1 MYYKDKRPVQSPYR
15 VSKPEDADQLSYSI
29 SMKKILYMFGFGFM
43 FATEAGMLGN
53 ALHLNE
59 AFFAVATIS
68 YFLAVA
74 LVHFI
79 MRFSRLRKLL
89 VSTRTAGDV
98 VFLVVSALPIV
109 MAISIQYLYEGQ
121 YYADKTIA
129 IATAA
134 TTGLMGICTGIGMFR
149 WHSAASAEI
158 EPMLA
163 YTTWGLSLG
172 LVILIVV
179 LWLSEAV
186 SGMVFV
192 SMNAVSALLY
202 LIHPKSKDER
212 VREDT
217 DQTDQDVHLDFKM
230 HLALFFQLMA
240 LGFCIC
246 VTFSS
251 WSPEVITITVAAAF
265 ALNVT
270 LPLQR
275 RYFAG
280 TTGQMARIYLPA
292 SIAMLFGIS
301 VDDPYVQT
309 AIFAI
314 SILLFFYQ
322 GHSNTTFLITSGR
335 CFGIDILSNISRG
348 RFPPMFGFACGLCL
362 GCLCVALQLNLIVV
376 GGLVAVFVIGTYAL
390 LPFNLGISFKE
401 GISYDL
407 EDGIV
412 TPWVAQSEEEER
424 SFKKKCTA
432 LAECHGFTPREQE
445 IFFLLACGYN
455 SDSIANMLVISPST
469 VKTHTYRIYQKIDVH
484 SQQEI
489 IMMLRPRKYEADH

>member
-1 MYYKDKRPVQSPYR
+1 M
-15 VSKPEDADQLSYSI
+15 PEDVDQLSYSI

-53 ALHLNE
+53 VLDLDE
-59 AFFAVATIS
+59 AFFATASIS
-68 YFLAVA
+68 YFFAVA
-74 LVHFI
+74 LIHFT
-79 MRFSRLRKLL
+79 MRFSRVRTALAD
-89 VSTRTAGDV
+89 TRTTAGDI
-98 VFLVVSALPIV
+98 VFLVVSAMPIA
-109 MAISIQYLYEGQ
+109 MAIAIQHLHEIQ
-121 YYADKTIA
+121 PFTNETIA
-129 IATAA
+129 IAVAA
-134 TTGLMGICTGIGMFR
+134 TAGLMGICTGIGMFR

-172 LVILIVV
+172 LLILIVV

-186 SGMVFV
+186 SDMVFV
-192 SMNAVSALLY
+192 SMNALSALLY
-202 LIHPKSKDER
+202 LMLPKSKGESTRDETNR
-212 VREDT
+212 
-217 DQTDQDVHLDFKM
+217 TDQDVHLDLKM
-230 HLALFFQLMA
+230 HIALFFQLMA
-240 LGFCIC
+240 IGFCIC

-251 WSPEVITITVAAAF
+251 WSLEVITVTVAAAF

-292 SIAMLFGIS
+292 SIAMLFGVS
-301 VDDPYVQT
+301 VNDAYVQT

-322 GHSNTTFLITSGR
+322 GHSNTTFLIASGR
-335 CFGIDILSNISRG
+335 SFGINILSNISKG

-362 GCLCVALQLNLIVV
+362 GCFCVALQLNLIVA
-376 GGLVAVFVIGTYAL
+376 GGVIAVFVVGTYAL
-390 LPFNLGISFKE
+390 LPFNVGISFKE

-424 SFKKKCTA
+424 SFKKKCTV

-489 IMMLRPRKYEADH
+489 IMMLRPREYQADHKHPA